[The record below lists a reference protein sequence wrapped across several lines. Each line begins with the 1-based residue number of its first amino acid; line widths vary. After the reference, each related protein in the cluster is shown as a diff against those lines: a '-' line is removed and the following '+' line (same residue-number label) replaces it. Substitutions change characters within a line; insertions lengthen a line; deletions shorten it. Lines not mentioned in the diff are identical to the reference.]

1 MHKVE
6 GKSVT
11 SSRSV
16 ACQAAVD
23 NEIRVAGCGV
33 NADHLLRV
41 ASPLDVHATA
51 GDPVDIPGD

>member
-1 MHKVE
+1 M
-6 GKSVT
+6 KSVT

-23 NEIRVAGCGV
+23 KEVLVACGGA